1 MSEVV
6 ITVRGEQERAV
17 APERAVAQI
26 TVVADGP
33 ERGAVVERIAA
44 LAQPVR
50 DDLAARKSAGGV
62 VEWSS
67 RRVAIWSQRP
77 WNADGVQLA
86 PVHHG
91 SVELTATFDDVAAL
105 SWWIGEVAER
115 DGVQVNGID
124 WQLTPATRR
133 AVEAEVAASA
143 VAVAVARATAYAD
156 ALGLGTVTPLEIA
169 DTGLL
174 QSAPSTPHSGFDGAR
189 MAALRSGGAELEFQP
204 EDIVVTAAV
213 DARFA
218 AR

>member
-1 MSEVV
+1 MSDVV
-6 ITVRGEQERAV
+6 ITVRGEQERSV
-17 APERAVAQI
+17 APERAVARI
-26 TVVADGP
+26 SVVADGP

-50 DDLAARKSAGGV
+50 DDLAARTAAGGV

-91 SVELTATFDDVAAL
+91 AVELTATFDDVAAL
-105 SWWIGEVAER
+105 SWWVGEVAER
-115 DGVQVNGID
+115 DGVEVVGID

-133 AVEAEVAASA
+133 AVEADVAASA
-143 VAVAVARATAYAD
+143 VSAAVARATAYAQ
-156 ALGLGTVTPLEIA
+156 ALGLGAVTPIEVA
-169 DTGLL
+169 DVGLL
-174 QSAPSTPHSGFDGAR
+174 QSTPSTPRTAFEGAR
-189 MAALRSGGAELEFQP
+189 MAALSGAGPALEFQP
-204 EDIVVTAAV
+204 EDIVVAAAV